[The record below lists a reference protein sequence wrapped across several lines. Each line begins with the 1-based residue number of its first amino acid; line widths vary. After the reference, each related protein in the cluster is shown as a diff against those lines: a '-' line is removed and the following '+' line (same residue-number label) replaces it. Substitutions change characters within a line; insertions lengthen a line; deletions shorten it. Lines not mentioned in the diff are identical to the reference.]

1 MGGMQVGMIIGGIG
15 GLVYVLVNGAALG
28 APAGPVVQGIG
39 VAAFVGLL
47 VALYLNG
54 TSGSSGPP
62 PQFSRGYWIVVLL
75 EVVAI
80 FGGSQVMNAL
90 GLPPLPWVTIV
101 VGLHFVPLG
110 RMWQAPTLLW
120 AGVVIATCGA
130 AGLVAAVAG
139 ASAPVVALLAGV
151 LPGAFM
157 LAGVLYGATR
167 RPAAAPAVS

>member
-1 MGGMQVGMIIGGIG
+1 MIIGGIG
-15 GLVYVLVNGAALG
+15 GLVFVLVNGATLG

-47 VALYLNG
+47 VALYRNRVTG
-54 TSGSSGPP
+54 SGGPP
-62 PQFSRGYWIVVLL
+62 PQFTRGYWIIVLA

-80 FGGSQVMNAL
+80 FAGSRVTNAL

-110 RMWQAPTLLW
+110 WMWKAPTLLW
-120 AGVVIATCGA
+120 AGVVIAACGV
-130 AGLVAAVAG
+130 AGMAAAVAG
-139 ASAPVVALLAGV
+139 ASAAVVALLAGV

-157 LAGVLYGATR
+157 LAGAIYGATR
-167 RPAAAPAVS
+167 RPAGAPAVS

>member
-1 MGGMQVGMIIGGIG
+1 MIIGGTG
-15 GLVYVLVNGAALG
+15 GLVFVLVNAAALG
-28 APAGPVVQGIG
+28 TPAGPVVQGIG

-47 VALYLNG
+47 VALYRNRSTG
-54 TSGSSGPP
+54 AGGPP
-62 PQFSRGYWIVVLL
+62 PQFTRGYWIIVLL

-80 FGGSQVMNAL
+80 FAGSQVMNAL

-110 RMWQAPTLLW
+110 RMWKAPTLLW
-120 AGVVIATCGA
+120 AGVVIAACGA

-139 ASAPVVALLAGV
+139 ASAAVIALLAGV

-157 LAGVLYGATR
+157 LAGVLYGASR
-167 RPAAAPAVS
+167 RPADTPAVS